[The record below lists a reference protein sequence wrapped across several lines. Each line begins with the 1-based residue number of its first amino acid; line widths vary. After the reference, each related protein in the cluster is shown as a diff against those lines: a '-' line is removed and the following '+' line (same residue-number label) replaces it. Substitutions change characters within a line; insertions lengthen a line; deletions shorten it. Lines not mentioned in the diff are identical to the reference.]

1 MRDNWFVKIL
11 FFPISLLYGLGILLR
26 NFLYDSG
33 TYKRAEFDVPI
44 ISVGNLSTGGTGKSP
59 HVEYL
64 IMLLRPY
71 LNVATLSRGYGRKT
85 HGFRIVNAADT
96 AATVGDEPLQFKRKF
111 QDVVVAVGEER
122 MMAIP
127 QIMGASPNTQ
137 TILLDDAFQ
146 HLAVKPGLNILL
158 TSFKQPYFK
167 DFLLPS
173 GNLREWRS
181 AAQRA
186 DIIVVSKCPDNITES
201 NRQQYI
207 HKIQPLPHQKVFFSK
222 YGYGAPYYLYNG
234 NQRINLTK
242 EFTVILISGIAQPDY
257 LIYHLES
264 LVKET
269 FMAEYPD
276 HHPFTVKDL
285 DSIQALYQK
294 VSGDKKIYITTE
306 KDAIRLDAHRQYILD
321 HKMPIFILPAGV
333 EFLFGQKDEFDGEI
347 KDFLMEFKV

>member
-1 MRDNWFVKIL
+1 MRNNWVAKIL
-11 FFPISLLYGLGILLR
+11 LAPISLLYGIGISVR
-26 NFLYDSG
+26 HFLYQSG

-71 LNVATLSRGYGRKT
+71 LDIATLSRGYGRKT
-85 HGFRIVNAADT
+85 HGFRIVTSADT
-96 AATVGDEPLQFKRKF
+96 AESVGDEPLQFKRKF
-111 QDVVVAVGEER
+111 QDVLVTVGEER

-127 QIMGASPNTQ
+127 QIMGHSPNIQ
-137 TILLDDAFQ
+137 TILLDDAYQ
-146 HLAVKPGLNILL
+146 HLAVKPSLNILL
-158 TSFKQPYFK
+158 TSYKRPYFK

-181 AAQRA
+181 GSQRA
-186 DIIVVSKCPDNITES
+186 DIIIVTKCPDDIT
-201 NRQQYI
+201 NQHRQKYLK
-207 HKIQPLPHQKVFFSK
+207 KIQPLPHQKVFFSK

-234 NQRINLTK
+234 NQRIHLTK
-242 EFTVILISGIAQPDY
+242 DFTVVLISGIAQPDY

-269 FMAEYPD
+269 FIAEFAD
-276 HHPFTVKDL
+276 HHPFTVKDM
-285 DSIQALYQK
+285 DSIQALFHK
-294 VSGDKKIYITTE
+294 VGGDKKIYITTE
-306 KDAIRLDAHRQYILD
+306 KDAIRLDAHRQYIID

-333 EFLFGQKDEFDGEI
+333 EFLFGQKEEFDEAI
-347 KDFLMEFKV
+347 KEFLMEFKV